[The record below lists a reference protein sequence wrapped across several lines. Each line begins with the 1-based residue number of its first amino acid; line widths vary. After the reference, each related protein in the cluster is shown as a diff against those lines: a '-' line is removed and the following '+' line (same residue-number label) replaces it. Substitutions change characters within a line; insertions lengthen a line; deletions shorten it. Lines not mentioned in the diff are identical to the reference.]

1 MSPYRDT
8 VSPYLGDTHLL
19 PIPNLDVFSASIA
32 QLDAQPRLEQWTRER
47 CTLPMDTLHTG
58 NRCTGMWRCCGNT
71 RRTILREGLCVCV
84 CASNHF
90 CTVILKSRPMITLH
104 VSSILGLLKNFLWYL
119 GIRTRTHAHTTSQ
132 RTGLARV
139 CRPSGIT
146 GTERN
151 DVHASCLRAG
161 ICQYSLRFAVM
172 RTRHHGERQ
181 LRTRVHTTHSVST
194 QPRWPAMATRGDAL
208 CRQA

>member
-1 MSPYRDT
+1 MRVRVESLLYRYLEVAPDDNLACLLNLRASEKFLVVPGHPYT
-8 VSPYLGDTHLL
+8 
-19 PIPNLDVFSASIA
+19 
-32 QLDAQPRLEQWTRER
+32 DA
-47 CTLPMDTLHTG
+47 
-58 NRCTGMWRCCGNT
+58 
-71 RRTILREGLCVCV
+71 
-84 CASNHF
+84 
-90 CTVILKSRPMITLH
+90 
-104 VSSILGLLKNFLWYL
+104 
-119 GIRTRTHAHTTSQ
+119 RTHDESAHA
-132 RTGLARV
+132 GLARV

-194 QPRWPAMATRGDAL
+194 QPRWPAMATRGEAL